1 LQLAPQFR
9 SPLDDHLWDFYRS
22 SPRQREGLEKFVSTP
37 LVRTLLALGPK
48 AQVRFYQTA
57 NQTHENNNDRVAQC
71 YAVTYEEQGEK
82 KSFFVVVEMVRRK
95 LSNGQAGWQVVD
107 AQGGVRPEGW

>member
-1 LQLAPQFR
+1 M
-9 SPLDDHLWDFYRS
+9 
-22 SPRQREGLEKFVSTP
+22 
-37 LVRTLLALGPK
+37 RTLLALGPK
-48 AQVRFYQTA
+48 AQVRFYRTA
-57 NQTHENNNDRVAQC
+57 DQTHENDNDRVAQC

-95 LSNGQAGWQVVD
+95 LSSGQAGWHVVD